1 MKLKLKEKE
10 LPPVQLRLV
19 LPAAAKQMLDRYVA
33 FVGQTSG
40 CEVEA
45 REVAVEM
52 LEQFM
57 ASDRDFRPWQ
67 KLAEKSVFESPES
80 RIEKSPQMNG
90 HGAE

>member
-40 CEVEA
+40 FEVEA